1 MAAGSLDR
9 SSSGGGSPLLSELG
23 AVTPLHYRILALCFL
38 GWIFDF
44 YDLILYSFLL
54 VPIARELR
62 LSAMDSSF
70 AIGVSLLM
78 TAVGGVAFGFAGD
91 RFGRR
96 PVIIAT
102 VLIYSLGTLLC
113 ATAHSAIELVAYR
126 AFTGIGIGGEWAAGQ
141 SMIAETFPRHS
152 RARYAAYVQT
162 GAPLGVLMAAVAGG
176 YLAPVWGWR
185 AVFALS
191 TGPEI
196 LVAAAVWRWLPE
208 SDVWLNG
215 RSGRWFSLDDWRA
228 LRPHRTI
235 AALLFL
241 VMLFNSEAYWFTY
254 SWLPGYLEL
263 KRGLTSQAGG
273 RLVITMQCAAV
284 AGYMAFGAIADRYGR
299 RPTFSLYGVMM
310 ALGLLPVTIF
320 WPWAV
325 TVRGLIGT
333 AIAIAG
339 FGTGIWSGAGPLV
352 SELLPT
358 RVRNTALGLFLNAT
372 RGIQFFTP
380 LAITAFSVRIGFGPT
395 LALGALFAAIGA
407 ALVWTLP
414 ETRGRSITALDGDG
428 DSS

>member
-9 SSSGGGSPLLSELG
+9 SASGGGAPLLNELG
-23 AVTPLHYRILALCFL
+23 VVTPLHYRILALCFL

-54 VPIARELR
+54 VPIARELH

-113 ATAHSAIELVAYR
+113 ATTHSVLELVAYR

-152 RARYAAYVQT
+152 RARYAGYVQT

-176 YLAPVWGWR
+176 YLAPAWGWR

-191 TGPEI
+191 AGPAI
-196 LVAAAVWRWLPE
+196 LVAAAIWRWLPE

-215 RSGRWFSLDDWRA
+215 RSGRWFSLEDWHA
-228 LRPHRTI
+228 LRPHRAI

-241 VMLFNSEAYWFTY
+241 VMLINSEAYWFTY

-263 KRGLTSQAGG
+263 KRGLTSQASG
-273 RLVITMQCAAV
+273 RLVITMQCAAI
-284 AGYMAFGAIADRYGR
+284 AGYMAFGMIADRYGR
-299 RPTFSLYGVMM
+299 RPAFSL
-310 ALGLLPVTIF
+310 
-320 WPWAV
+320 
-325 TVRGLIGT
+325 RRDD
-333 AIAIAG
+333 
-339 FGTGIWSGAGPLV
+339 GAGIAPGDDL
-352 SELLPT
+352 
-358 RVRNTALGLFLNAT
+358 
-372 RGIQFFTP
+372 
-380 LAITAFSVRIGFGPT
+380 
-395 LALGALFAAIGA
+395 LALGGYGSRPDRHSHRDCGLRNRNLVGRWAAGFRAVADPGPQHRAGIVSERHA
-407 ALVWTLP
+407 RNPVLHPARDHRV
-414 ETRGRSITALDGDG
+414 
-428 DSS
+428 